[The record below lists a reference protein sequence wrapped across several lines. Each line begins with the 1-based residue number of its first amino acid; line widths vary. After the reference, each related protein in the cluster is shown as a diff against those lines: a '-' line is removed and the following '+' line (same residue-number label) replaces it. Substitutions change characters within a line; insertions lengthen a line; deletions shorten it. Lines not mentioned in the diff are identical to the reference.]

1 MPYNLLILQ
10 GLSRDL
16 GCTKS
21 HLLRPAP
28 GLYNDRRRWWR
39 ILPEIEST
47 EWEAPRQLAE
57 LRGRDLEKSGV
68 VFRCGQYHY
77 RTTGREMG
85 HGGMGTVFLLGRRKG
100 NDGQVQAVI
109 GKVFHS
115 DYLLQLRTDKASRR
129 EHDLVMD
136 NIDNIA
142 ELDHPHILPTYVST
156 QIADNFLIVSPLRAS
171 TLRESVLQGSLSSRR
186 KVELLMQAISGLSEV
201 HRNGYLHRDF
211 TLRNILVDDKLQTAS
226 LFDFDLVLRLSEVEG
241 YDYKTRFQGRI
252 FGSPGY
258 SLAPEVLDSALM
270 ASPIEESL
278 DIYAVGTSIFA
289 LFTDELPYGEADDM
303 WSLLLRVSEGVV
315 RGGTSYIPYPSSV
328 PKILRPIIESCM
340 QRIPSL
346 RPSTANEVI
355 AKLRDILPK
364 MIEDKRRT
372 SSFKV
377 TMRYGDNSARLL
389 DVGASRKDQSVS
401 VQVIETIDHIL
412 QKQGYQLQGSLG
424 LVKGNAIFLAAPDPE
439 LVALGRFPDANT
451 YAKIVT
457 ALDLAESNDRIALV
471 ERWTTR
477 YLPAL
482 RKARQGLM
490 TPLHRVIYDAEHGY
504 LLLLSEHVDNAR
516 FGPDLSDHVLE
527 LSEALGLGFLVAH
540 QVRRLHDNGLAH
552 NNVCAE
558 ALLLKGYLPSRRVH
572 PAMVGIVAPTEDPLD
587 MRNDARDLAKLI
599 LSWISDGAVQGADPM
614 VRSRL
619 DVIQGDLQAIV
630 DDDEATSTVNG
641 VIEFCQDGLS
651 ALNFN
656 FGVLREND
664 GDLLAYALLL
674 VSHSLYGR
682 LWG

>member
-1 MPYNLLILQ
+1 MAENQ
-10 GLSRDL
+10 
-16 GCTKS
+16 T
-21 HLLRPAP
+21 
-28 GLYNDRRRWWR
+28 
-39 ILPEIEST
+39 T

-57 LRGRDLEKSGV
+57 LKGRDLETAGV
-68 VFRCGQYHY
+68 VFRCGQYLY

-85 HGGMGTVFLLGRRKG
+85 HGGMGTVFLLGRRQG
-100 NDGQVQAVI
+100 TDGQVQAVI

-129 EHDLVMD
+129 EHDLVMS

-142 ELDHPHILPTYVST
+142 EIDHPHLLPTYVST
-156 QIADNFLIVSPLRAS
+156 QIADNFLIISPLRSA
-171 TLRESVLQGSLSSRR
+171 TLRETVLQGSLSPRR

-211 TLRNILVDDKLQTAS
+211 TLRNILVDEKLQTAS
-226 LFDFDLVLRLSEVEG
+226 LFDFDLVLRLSDVEG
-241 YDYKTRFQGRI
+241 SDYKTRFQGRI

-278 DIYAVGTSIFA
+278 DLYAVGTSIFA
-289 LFTDELPYGEADDM
+289 LFTEDLPYGEADDM

-346 RPSTANEVI
+346 RPKSAEEVI
-355 AKLRDILPK
+355 GALRDILPR
-364 MIEDKRRT
+364 MVEDKRRT

-377 TMRYGDNSARLL
+377 TMRYGDNNSRLL
-389 DVGASRKDQSVS
+389 DVGASRKDTSVS
-401 VQVIETIDHIL
+401 VKLIETIDHIL

-424 LVKGNAIFLAAPDPE
+424 RVKGNAIFLAAPDPE

-457 ALDLAESNDRIALV
+457 ALDLADSSDRIALV
-471 ERWTTR
+471 EKWMTR

-482 RKARQGLM
+482 RQARQGLM

-504 LLLLSEHVDNAR
+504 LLLLSEHVENAR
-516 FGPDLSDHVLE
+516 FGQDLNEHVLE
-527 LSEALGLGFLVAH
+527 LPEALGLGFLVAQ
-540 QVRRLHDNGLAH
+540 QVQRLHENGLAH

-558 ALLLKGYLPSRRVH
+558 ALLMKGNVTSRRVH

-587 MRNDARDLAKLI
+587 MRKDAQALCALV
-599 LSWISDGAVQGADPM
+599 LTWISDAAVQSAEPM

-619 DVIQGDLQAIV
+619 EVLQSDMLAIIE
-630 DDDEATSTVNG
+630 DAEATSTVTR
-641 VIEFCQDGLS
+641 VIELCQDGLS
-651 ALNFN
+651 ALDFN

-664 GDLLAYALLL
+664 GDLPAYALLL